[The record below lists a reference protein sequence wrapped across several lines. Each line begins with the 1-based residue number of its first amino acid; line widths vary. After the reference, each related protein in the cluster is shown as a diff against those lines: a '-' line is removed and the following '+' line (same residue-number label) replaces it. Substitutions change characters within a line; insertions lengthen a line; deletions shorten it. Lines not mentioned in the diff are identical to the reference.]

1 MRTARCLLAA
11 PALLCSLATP
21 SLAWSQS
28 ACRTGE
34 WSTPRMVWR
43 AFDDSASM
51 HPNDLAADSTQ
62 LVIASEPAS
71 PDDAQR
77 LAVTPLAIRFDL
89 LAGGSSVFHR
99 PSRRMSYSGL
109 RVLLDARGV
118 AHLFWSEQGGVTV
131 DDTTGGHR
139 ATQIWTSQL
148 TEDSLTPATLIY
160 ASREVRWDDSESFR
174 GLGVDRAGRI
184 HLVVPVSQNV
194 SDRPLVHLVR
204 VGDRWTV
211 SRPDLGRRFLPT
223 DVALV
228 ISRTSLHVVFTSP
241 DPDVKSFSAGA
252 VFHVRQSLNDT
263 QWSPVTQVRGVESM
277 PARKPRIDI
286 TPAAEL
292 RVFWLEQTDPEDLFT
307 SRVVGAAASSDGG
320 TSFVR
325 RESFTSSYVIRSPLH
340 VRTDACGVSYLQLL
354 AGAPGDQ
361 DTHHVLEWREAGW
374 VERPVVRHD
383 FEYLGRTRFS
393 LGSPNLLTRV
403 WSSGLYGPGLP
414 TVLMWFASHQRLAV
428 PDR

>member
-1 MRTARCLLAA
+1 
-11 PALLCSLATP
+11 
-21 SLAWSQS
+21 
-28 ACRTGE
+28 
-34 WSTPRMVWR
+34 
-43 AFDDSASM
+43 
-51 HPNDLAADSTQ
+51 
-62 LVIASEPAS
+62 
-71 PDDAQR
+71 
-77 LAVTPLAIRFDL
+77 
-89 LAGGSSVFHR
+89 
-99 PSRRMSYSGL
+99 
-109 RVLLDARGV
+109 
-118 AHLFWSEQGGVTV
+118 
-131 DDTTGGHR
+131 
-139 ATQIWTSQL
+139 
-148 TEDSLTPATLIY
+148 
-160 ASREVRWDDSESFR
+160 
-174 GLGVDRAGRI
+174 
-184 HLVVPVSQNV
+184 
-194 SDRPLVHLVR
+194 
-204 VGDRWTV
+204 V